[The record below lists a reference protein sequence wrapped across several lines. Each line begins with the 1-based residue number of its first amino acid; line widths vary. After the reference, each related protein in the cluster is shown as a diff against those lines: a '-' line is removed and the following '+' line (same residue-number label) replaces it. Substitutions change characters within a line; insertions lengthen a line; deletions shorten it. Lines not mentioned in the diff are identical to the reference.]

1 MSNLSGVGMEA
12 KSKPSPPVRCQG
24 GRQRDGI
31 QAGVIVQSLSCV

>member
-12 KSKPSPPVRCQG
+12 KSKPSLPVRCQG

-31 QAGVIVQSLSCV
+31 QAGVVQSLSCV